1 MLFKLLITGLACL
14 GANATPSLESE
25 NGFYAPLEDRSPLIY
40 DKAPLHLLLPRHPP
54 DHVPHDHAHLRL
66 HMTKHLFFGQEHPKS

>member
-14 GANATPSLESE
+14 GANAAPALDSVDDL
-25 NGFYAPLEDRSPLIY
+25 YAPLADKSALID

-54 DHVPHDHAHLRL
+54 DHVPHDHSHLRL
-66 HMTKHLFFGQEHPKS
+66 HTTKHLFFGQEHPES